1 MAKTIRMADIAEKL
15 GVSVVTVSKAL
26 RGKDGVGEELR
37 TQIFKAAEELGYTIK
52 SVSTDNYVIGIL
64 TAGRFLER
72 GSSFYWG
79 LYERLL
85 THLSTNGDFGF
96 LEVVNTEDEAD
107 CSVPRIV
114 QEKRADGLIIMGQF
128 DESYIKMIGRQGIP
142 FTMLDAY
149 TIRSPYDTVISD
161 GYYGM
166 CTMTDYLIQQGHK
179 DIMFIGTVGA
189 TGSISDRYF
198 GYCRALTEA
207 GLPIR
212 PDMVI
217 PDRGL
222 DGRVNVALPPDIA
235 QRATAIVCN
244 CDFTAYDVFTK
255 LSAMG
260 IRVPEDI
267 SLVGFDNYI
276 LSEMS
281 AVKITTYGVDQDRM
295 ASSSVAQIRSRIL
308 HPHAKREVVTV
319 AGEILVRE
327 SVKAIK

>member
-1 MAKTIRMADIAEKL
+1 MAKTVRMADIAEKL

-37 TQIFKAAEELGYTIK
+37 AQILKAAGEMGYTMK
-52 SVSTDNYVIGIL
+52 STNADSYVIGIL

-72 GSSFYWG
+72 GSSFYWS

-85 THLSTNGDFGF
+85 THLSANGDFGF
-96 LEVVNTEDEAD
+96 LEVVSAEDEAA
-107 CSVPRIV
+107 CSIPRIV
-114 QEKRADGLIIMGQF
+114 QEKRADGLIIMGGL
-128 DESYIKMIGRQGIP
+128 DEAYIRMIDGLGIP
-142 FTMLDAY
+142 FTMLDTY
-149 TIRSPYDTVISD
+149 TIRSSYDTVISD
-161 GYYGM
+161 GYFGM
-166 CTMTDYLIQQGHK
+166 CAMTDYLIRQGHR
-179 DIMFIGTVGA
+179 DILFVGTVGA
-189 TGSISDRYF
+189 TSSISDRYY

-207 GLPIR
+207 GLPVR
-212 PDMVI
+212 QDMII
-217 PDRGL
+217 PDRGA
-222 DGRVNVALPPDIA
+222 DGKVNVSLPADIA

-281 AVKITTYGVDQDRM
+281 AVKITTYSVDQDRM
-295 ASSSVAQIRSRIL
+295 ACASAAQIRARIV
-308 HPHAKREVVTV
+308 HPHTKREIVTV
-319 AGEILVRE
+319 TGEILVRE
-327 SVKAIK
+327 SVRPIR